1 MNITQYTFR
10 SPYPSPVQVGHL
22 DPNSVKDDSSS
33 SKGDTSSLLKST
45 NQTLTEA
52 KTVESSLKSEVK
64 PVVSSGESLDVY
76 A

>member
-1 MNITQYTFR
+1 MNVAQYTFR

-33 SKGDTSSLLKST
+33 VKGDASSLLKST

-52 KTVESSLKSEVK
+52 KTVESSLKSDVK
-64 PVVSSGESLDVY
+64 PVISSAKSLDVY